1 MTNIKKIYEFCFI
14 ILLLVLILA
23 SLFFALFRPI
33 NILFNPERFVC
44 SRQKDS
50 CIYINSKQD
59 RVYDL
64 SKIQSASCQK
74 IYHPGIKTGHFETWL
89 NIETGSDISNNE
101 VIYRTGF
108 CENQA
113 NKLNSFLN
121 SVEDEFEIKQIVD
134 SFQISISLY
143 ILVFAL
149 FIGSFFKIYL
159 LK

>member
-113 NKLNSFLN
+113 NKLKNYYL
-121 SVEDEFEIKQIVD
+121 
-134 SFQISISLY
+134 
-143 ILVFAL
+143 
-149 FIGSFFKIYL
+149 IGK
-159 LK
+159 

>member
-1 MTNIKKIYEFCFI
+1 M
-14 ILLLVLILA
+14 
-23 SLFFALFRPI
+23 
-33 NILFNPERFVC
+33 
-44 SRQKDS
+44 
-50 CIYINSKQD
+50 
-59 RVYDL
+59 